1 MKKRED
7 LRPLGGNHL
16 PKEPEWTE
24 DELSEKYLTS
34 NYRNIKM
41 TDVPPMWEE
50 IERNLAPKKP
60 RRAIPLR
67 RLASLAAVVLAVLI
81 LVPVLYVLRQG
92 QGKKMSQSDNSF
104 NSAAQMEDV
113 DKLESHE
120 NEEELCIEVSKD
132 SDAASDEAK
141 DTDIALNETQKEGD
155 NHAPTDAAKDQ
166 GDQSSGASA
175 IPENG
180 TEADTDTEESASQ
193 EAAGSILQLQ
203 IQIQEAWTEEGRILI
218 TAKVLEA
225 PDNDWPKGETVTLTC
240 DQGKYQMTDFEGIM
254 SLKVTKENE
263 ENIFKI
269 LEILP

>member
-1 MKKRED
+1 MKDWQK
-7 LRPLGGNHL
+7 
-16 PKEPEWTE
+16 
-24 DELSEKYLTS
+24 DEFSEKYLTS

-60 RRAIPLR
+60 KKVIPVR

-92 QGKKMSQSDNSF
+92 QGKKSASDSGF

-113 DKLESHE
+113 DKLESDG
-120 NEEELCIEVSKD
+120 NEEELYIEVSKD
-132 SDAASDEAK
+132 SDAASGEAK
-141 DTDIALNETQKEGD
+141 DSDIALNETQKEGE

-166 GDQSSGASA
+166 GAQSSETSD
-175 IPENG
+175 IPESE
-180 TEADTDTEESASQ
+180 TETETEDITGQ
-193 EAAGSILQLQ
+193 EAGSILQLQ
-203 IQIQEAWTEEGRILI
+203 VQIQEVRTEEGQILI
-218 TAKVLEA
+218 TARVLGA
-225 PDNDWPKGETVTLTC
+225 PDGGWPQGETISLTC
-240 DQGKYQMTDFEGIM
+240 DEGKYGQTDFEGTM
-254 SLKVTKENE
+254 SLKVTMENE

>member
-1 MKKRED
+1 MKIRED
-7 LRPLGGNHL
+7 LRPLGENHL

-132 SDAASDEAK
+132 TDAASGEAK

-166 GDQSSGASA
+166 EIQSSGASA
-175 IPENG
+175 SPKRE
-180 TEADTDTEESASQ
+180 TEAETEDITGQ
-193 EAAGSILQLQ
+193 EAGSILQLQ
-203 IQIQEAWTEEGRILI
+203 VQIQEVRTGDGQLLI

-225 PDNDWPKGETVTLTC
+225 PDNDWPKGETVTLSC
-240 DQGKYQMTDFEGIM
+240 DQGKYQMTDFQGTM
-254 SLKVTKENE
+254 SLKAILEKE